1 MVNCTQLVPLQHYIV
16 VKIMP
21 VLEAVLESNKDTL
34 EWEVQCWFNYY
45 LPIWGLMFTSVIWY
59 AVKDSFMD
67 AHCIGFHR
75 NANNCNLITC
85 IMHYVYCVQCC
96 ICEYNAV
103 HCTDHKCTHRGRHGT
118 FLLKYCIYC
127 VSSPSLHRELVTHKV
142 KESQT
147 KICDIFLLPAWLL
160 FWCSTKFL
168 R

>member
-1 MVNCTQLVPLQHYIV
+1 MHAA
-16 VKIMP
+16 K
-21 VLEAVLESNKDTL
+21 E
-34 EWEVQCWFNYY
+34 
-45 LPIWGLMFTSVIWY
+45 
-59 AVKDSFMD
+59 SFMD

-96 ICEYNAV
+96 ICEYNTV

-147 KICDIFLLPAWLL
+147 KICDIFLLPGCCFDAIQSFSGRIYTLL
-160 FWCSTKFL
+160 CSASKL
-168 R
+168 QK